1 MTDVDRV
8 TLEIIQSSLQA
19 ISDEMFAAFRKTAMS
34 AIIYEVLDMG
44 TGITDARGEL
54 ASSGAGIPAFVGVL
68 DKAVKRIV
76 ELYPGAEDV
85 REGDIFAT
93 NDPFYGG
100 VTHLNDVVL
109 AMPVFADEAL
119 VAWTAN
125 IAHWNDVGGMV
136 PGSISNEAREIFQEG
151 LRIPAV
157 KLVEEGRPSRSVME
171 IMRCNSRLPDYLE
184 GDMWAGIAAARIGER
199 RILELIRKYGRET
212 FVTAV
217 ASFMDYGEQVARR
230 ELARL
235 PKGRFTLAEEQDSG
249 AMYSVAVDIGDD
261 AFTIDLRDN
270 PDQDT
275 GPNNASRDGSL
286 IAAQMIF
293 MNITDAGG
301 SANAGHFRPLE
312 VLTRA
317 GSVFDA
323 APPAAFATYYEV
335 EIRLYDLLWRCLA
348 PHLGDRLPAGS
359 FGSVCGTF
367 IGGPHPDTGRHFTIV
382 EPQVGGWG
390 GSASRD
396 GNSAVFSGFHGDTFN
411 CPAEVAEAR
420 YGLYVD
426 RLALNDE
433 EGGEGEQRG
442 GKGILLDYRVRSD
455 GCFFTCAYTRHE
467 HPPWGLAGGRDG
479 SPNYAEVIRTDG
491 SVERYAVVT
500 ALEVNEGDV
509 IRIRTACGG
518 GYGDPLRRPRELV
531 LDDLRNGHV
540 TEQRARDVYG
550 LRRRPKSGSR
560 RKRYG
565 WRRTRIPLGATLI
578 RVVRGPAAA
587 SVDRRLQSVVWR
599 PPGRGRGSG

>member
-1 MTDVDRV
+1 MTAVAAPDRI

-19 ISDEMFAAFRKTAMS
+19 ASDEMFAAFRKTAMS

-68 DKAVKRIV
+68 DKAVKRII
-76 ELYPGAEDV
+76 ELHPGPEAFAP
-85 REGDIFAT
+85 GDIFAT

-109 AMPVFADEAL
+109 AMPVFADCEL

-151 LRIPAV
+151 LRLPAV
-157 KLVEEGRPSRSVME
+157 KLVEAGRPIRSVME
-171 IMRCNSRLPDYLE
+171 IVRCNSRLPDFLE
-184 GDMWAGIAAARIGER
+184 GDLWAGIAAARVGER
-199 RILELIRKYGRET
+199 RILELVGKYGRET
-212 FVTAV
+212 FVSALE
-217 ASFMDYGEQVARR
+217 SFMDYGEQVARR
-230 ELARL
+230 QLAAL

-249 AMYSVAVDIGDD
+249 AVYSATVEITDD

-270 PDQDT
+270 PDQDP

-293 MNITDAGG
+293 LNVTDAGG
-301 SANAGHFRPLE
+301 FANAGHFRPLIL
-312 VLTRA
+312 LTRP

-323 APPAAFATYYEV
+323 QPPAAFATYYEV

-348 PHLGDRLPAGS
+348 AHLGDRLPAGS
-359 FGSVCGTF
+359 FGSICGTF
-367 IGGPHPDTGRHFTIV
+367 IGGRHPDTGRHFTIV
-382 EPQVGGWG
+382 EPQLGGWG
-390 GSASRD
+390 GSANRD
-396 GNSAVFSGFHGDTFN
+396 GNSAMFSGFHGDTFN

-426 RLALNDE
+426 RLALNE
-433 EGGEGEQRG
+433 EPGGEGRRRG

-455 GCFFTCAYTRHE
+455 GCFFTCAYTRNA
-467 HPPWGLAGGRDG
+467 HPPWGLAGGLDG
-479 SPNYAEVIRTDG
+479 SPNYVEVIRRDG
-491 SVERYAVVT
+491 SAERYAVVT

-509 IRIRTACGG
+509 IRIRTGSGG
-518 GYGDPLRRPRELV
+518 GYGDPRQRPRELV
-531 LDDLRNGHV
+531 LEDFRNGLLSA
-540 TEQRARDVYG
+540 ERAREVYG
-550 LRRRPKSGSR
+550 TDPT
-560 RKRYG
+560 
-565 WRRTRIPLGATLI
+565 RTR
-578 RVVRGPAAA
+578 
-587 SVDRRLQSVVWR
+587 
-599 PPGRGRGSG
+599 